1 MDERAS
7 AASDLEGYRCELE
20 SEDDAARSS
29 QQLRLH
35 VEGERR
41 ARRDEIIHL
50 QTKRA
55 KRIASIAQRGLAV
68 REISAGAGAQ

>member
-41 ARRDEIIHL
+41 ARRDEIINL
-50 QTKRA
+50 EAQRA
-55 KRIASIAQRGLAV
+55 KGIATIAQRGLAV
-68 REISAGAGAQ
+68 RETRATASAR